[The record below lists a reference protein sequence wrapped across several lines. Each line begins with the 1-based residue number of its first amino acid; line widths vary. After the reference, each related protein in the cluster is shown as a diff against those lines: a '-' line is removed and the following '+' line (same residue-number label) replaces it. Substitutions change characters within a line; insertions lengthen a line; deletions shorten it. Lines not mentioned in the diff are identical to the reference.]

1 MNINILNKSFER
13 IAVVDVYQSLM
24 WCVRYNNI
32 GALDLEIDATVENL
46 EIFKKGFYISR
57 NDDKHIFRIEAIEIS
72 TDDEN
77 NNTLLIGALDLIS
90 ILNQRVIT
98 KHFSSTQKLSEFIK
112 TIINNEFSNER
123 SLDFP
128 IQVEVQN
135 DVVLFRETTED
146 YVGNLLLTI
155 CKNENLKCDFYFEKE
170 NYKIIISEIADRTA
184 TQNKNIRIVF
194 SNNNDNLISSKYN
207 VNTTNYKNVAFIY
220 TEKGTKANGVFT
232 GVAKGI
238 ERREL
243 IIKSSNN
250 DANNNSLI
258 YEGEQKLVE
267 ASITTSFENE
277 VDSLFYK
284 YKTDY
289 NVGDIV
295 TIQNDFG
302 ISANVRISEIIE
314 TWDNMGYS
322 LEPKFEYLEEVINI
336 TDAILTEDT
345 EALLT
350 ENVELLLIENSPI
363 VSEDET
369 QYIITE
375 NGLLI
380 DSEV

>member
-1 MNINILNKSFER
+1 MNINVLNKNFER
-13 IAVVDVYQSLM
+13 IAVVDVYESLM
-24 WCVRYNNI
+24 WCVRYNDI
-32 GALDLEIDATVENL
+32 GALDLEIDATIENL
-46 EIFKKGFYISR
+46 QIFKKGFYISR

-72 TDDEN
+72 TNDEN
-77 NNTLLIGALDLIS
+77 NNVLLIGGLDLIS

-98 KHFSSTQKLSEFIK
+98 KHFSSTQKLSDFIK

-123 SLDFP
+123 LLDFP

-155 CKNENLKCDFYFEKE
+155 CKNEELKCDFYFENG
-170 NYKIIISEIADRTA
+170 NYKIIISTIADRTA
-184 TQNKNIRIVF
+184 IQNKNIRIIF

-207 VNTTNYKNVAFIY
+207 VNTTNYKNVVFIY

-345 EALLT
+345 EELLT

-380 DSEV
+380 DIEV